1 MKTTLTIVFTVLAVS
16 VFAQAKS
23 TEGYTLQEEQKLYSQ
38 SSIEGTYQFRVSTKG
53 KSVRLTDELC
63 RLIVDNRKDN
73 VDVTHRISEDVTLFI
88 PSKSRINAT
97 NYEALKP
104 VVLTK

>member
-1 MKTTLTIVFTVLAVS
+1 MTLTIVFTVLAVS

-23 TEGYTLQEEQKLYSQ
+23 TEGYTLIEEQKQYTQ
-38 SSIEGTYQFRVSTKG
+38 SSVEGTYQFRVSTKG

-63 RLIVDNRKDN
+63 RLIVNNRKDN

-88 PSKSRINAT
+88 PSKSRIDAP